1 MIGSSGIGRSSFFPE
16 RIHGYRAG
24 KALVSMSYAYSI
36 LLEKAAPGK
45 GMKVKVPAAS
55 KKSKRTEP
63 SKLYVIYV
71 TLR

>member
-1 MIGSSGIGRSSFFPE
+1 MIGSLGLGRSSFFPD

-24 KALVSMSYAYSI
+24 QARVSLSYAYSL

-45 GMKVKVPAAS
+45 GMKGPVPAAS
-55 KKSKRTEP
+55 KKSKRAEP
-63 SKLYVIYV
+63 SKFDVIYV